1 LHINFIQYN
10 EWSILTINFKFEII
24 QLIIGEKMK
33 NHLKLSVLGVSGR
46 MGSQIIKRI
55 IQTSKL
61 ELHSVVEHKGHK
73 WIGQDCG
80 EKLLGAK
87 NNILVSDEL
96 KLSLEGADA
105 VIDFTTPGTS
115 LECLEACEKTQT
127 AHVIGTTGFDTSQEN
142 QIIEFAK
149 KTVVVKAGNMSLG
162 INILTSLIEKVSS
175 SLDLDFDIEILEM
188 HHRNKVDA
196 PSGTALMLGEAA
208 AKGKG
213 KSLAELRI
221 AAREGISDSREKGS
235 IGFASLRGGGVV
247 GEHEVSFTSGSER
260 ISIKHEAFS
269 RDIFVNGAIKAA
281 LWSREKEPG
290 HYDMLN
296 VLNLR

>member
-1 LHINFIQYN
+1 
-10 EWSILTINFKFEII
+10 
-24 QLIIGEKMK
+24 MK
-33 NHLKLSVLGVSGR
+33 NRFKVTVLGASGR
-46 MGSQIIKRI
+46 MGSQIIRRV
-55 IQTSKL
+55 TESSTM
-61 ELHSVVEHKGHK
+61 ELHFVVEHKGHN

-80 EKLLGAK
+80 EKLLGRE
-87 NNILVSDEL
+87 NGVLVTDNL
-96 KLSLEGADA
+96 KLALEGAEA
-105 VIDFTTPGTS
+105 VIDFSTPDTS
-115 LECLEACEKTQT
+115 LECIKICEQTET
-127 AHVIGTTGFDTSQEN
+127 AHVIGTTGFDLAQEN
-142 QIIEFAK
+142 EIFEHSK
-149 KTVVVKAGNMSLG
+149 KVVVVKAGNMSLG
-162 INILTSLIEKVSS
+162 VNLLTSLVEKVSS
-175 SLDLDFDIEILEM
+175 SLDVDFDIEILEM

-213 KSLAELRI
+213 KSLSELRI
-221 AAREGISDSREKGS
+221 AAREGISDNREKGS

-281 LWSREKEPG
+281 LWSKEKEPG
-290 HYDMLN
+290 LYDMLN